1 MLWPRSKSQNNFS
14 PKYAQY
20 TSFESLSSLA
30 AEVNVQ
36 GEFETLATL
45 REMLQMQ
52 ERMFKSFFD
61 SIVTNVNTRL
71 DSLTHSVAE
80 LKARIASS
88 EKETGVLENSLEF
101 SLKDI
106 DDLKPSLL
114 KLQELD
120 SAIEEIQDDLDHQE
134 EQMEYLENQSR
145 RNNVRVDGIPE
156 EDNETR
162 EETEA
167 KVKQVLK
174 DELNLPSAPD
184 IERAHRVGKSS
195 RRPASAQNSA
205 SRPRTIVCR
214 LRDWKERETILKC
227 ARRIKP
233 DNIFVKEDLSPATLE
248 KRESQRPKMEAAK
261 RAGKIAYFVLEKL
274 VIRDGPNVEN
284 S

>member
-1 MLWPRSKSQNNFS
+1 MPDTRHSKASV
-14 PKYAQY
+14 
-20 TSFESLSSLA
+20 SSLA

-36 GEFETLATL
+36 GEFVTLATL

-88 EKETGVLENSLEF
+88 EKETGDLKNSLEF
-101 SLKDI
+101 SQKDI

-120 SAIEEIQDDLDHQE
+120 SAIEEIQNDLDHQE
-134 EQMEYLENQSR
+134 EQMEYLDNQSR

-156 EDNETR
+156 EDNETWQ
-162 EETEA
+162 ETEA
-167 KVKQVLK
+167 NVKQVLK
-174 DELNLPSAPD
+174 DELNLASAPD
-184 IERAHRVGKSS
+184 TERAHRVGKSS
-195 RRPASAQNSA
+195 PRPASVQNSA

-233 DNIFVKEDLSPATLE
+233 YNIFVKEDLS
-248 KRESQRPKMEAAK
+248 QRSKMEAAK
-261 RAGKIAYFVLEKL
+261 RAGKIANFVLDKL
-274 VIRDGPNVEN
+274 VIRDRPNVEN
-284 S
+284 R

>member
-1 MLWPRSKSQNNFS
+1 MPDTRHSKASV
-14 PKYAQY
+14 
-20 TSFESLSSLA
+20 SSLA

-36 GEFETLATL
+36 GEFVTLATL

-80 LKARIASS
+80 LKARTASS
-88 EKETGVLENSLEF
+88 EKETGDLKNSLEF
-101 SLKDI
+101 SQKDI

-120 SAIEEIQDDLDHQE
+120 SATEEIQDDLDHQE

-145 RNNVRVDGIPE
+145 RNNIRVDGIPE
-156 EDNETR
+156 EDNETW

-167 KVKQVLK
+167 KVKQ
-174 DELNLPSAPD
+174 DELNLASAPD
-184 IERAHRVGKSS
+184 IERAHRMGKSS
-195 RRPASAQNSA
+195 RRPASAQNSG

-214 LRDWKERETILKC
+214 LHDWKERETILKC
-227 ARRIKP
+227 AQRIKP

>member
-1 MLWPRSKSQNNFS
+1 MPDTRHSKASV
-14 PKYAQY
+14 
-20 TSFESLSSLA
+20 SSLA

-36 GEFETLATL
+36 GEFVTLATL

-88 EKETGVLENSLEF
+88 EKEMGDLKNSLEF
-101 SLKDI
+101 SQKDI

-156 EDNETR
+156 EDNETW

-174 DELNLPSAPD
+174 DELNLASAPD
-184 IERAHRVGKSS
+184 IERPHRVAKSS

-205 SRPRTIVCR
+205 SRPRTIVFR
-214 LRDWKERETILKC
+214 LHDWKEREAILKC
-227 ARRIKP
+227 ARRIKR
-233 DNIFVKEDLSPATLE
+233 DNTFEEEDLSPATLE
-248 KRESQRPKMEAAK
+248 KRKSQRAKMEAAK
-261 RAGKIAYFVLEKL
+261 RAGKIAYFVLDKL
-274 VIRDGPNVEN
+274 VIRDRPNVEN

>member
-1 MLWPRSKSQNNFS
+1 MPDTRHLKASV
-14 PKYAQY
+14 
-20 TSFESLSSLA
+20 SSLA

-36 GEFETLATL
+36 GEFVTLATL

-52 ERMFKSFFD
+52 ERMFKSLFD
-61 SIVTNVNTRL
+61 SIITNVNTRL

-80 LKARIASS
+80 LKATIASS
-88 EKETGVLENSLEF
+88 EKETGDLKNSLEF
-101 SLKDI
+101 SQKDI

-134 EQMEYLENQSR
+134 EQMKYLENQSR

-156 EDNETR
+156 EDNETL

-174 DELNLPSAPD
+174 DELNLTSAPD

-214 LRDWKERETILKC
+214 LCDWNFHFPLT
-227 ARRIKP
+227 
-233 DNIFVKEDLSPATLE
+233 TLMTPT
-248 KRESQRPKMEAAK
+248 ST
-261 RAGKIAYFVLEKL
+261 
-274 VIRDGPNVEN
+274 
-284 S
+284 

>member
-1 MLWPRSKSQNNFS
+1 MPDTRHSKASV
-14 PKYAQY
+14 
-20 TSFESLSSLA
+20 SSLA

-36 GEFETLATL
+36 GEFVTLAML
-45 REMLQMQ
+45 CEMLQIQ

-80 LKARIASS
+80 LKARIAGS
-88 EKETGVLENSLEF
+88 EKETGDLKNSLEF
-101 SLKDI
+101 SQKDI

-156 EDNETR
+156 EDKETW

-174 DELNLPSAPD
+174 DELNLASAPD

-195 RRPASAQNSA
+195 CRPASAANC
-205 SRPRTIVCR
+205 PRTIVCR

-248 KRESQRPKMEAAK
+248 KRESQRAKMEAAK
-261 RAGKIAYFVLEKL
+261 RAGKIAYFVLDKL
-274 VIRDGPNVEN
+274 VIRDRPNFEN

>member
-1 MLWPRSKSQNNFS
+1 MPDTRHSKASV
-14 PKYAQY
+14 
-20 TSFESLSSLA
+20 SSSA
-30 AEVNVQ
+30 AESNVL
-36 GEFETLATL
+36 GEFVTLATL

-61 SIVTNVNTRL
+61 SIVGNVNTRL

-80 LKARIASS
+80 LKARISSS
-88 EKETGVLENSLEF
+88 EKDTSDLKSSLEF
-101 SLKDI
+101 SQKDI
-106 DDLKPSLL
+106 DDLKQSLP

-120 SAIEEIQDDLDHQE
+120 LAINDIED
-134 EQMEYLENQSR
+134 QMDCYEDQLEYLENQSR

-156 EDNETR
+156 IDNETW
-162 EETEA
+162 EDTEA

-174 DELNLPSAPD
+174 DELDLANAPD
-184 IERAHRVGKSS
+184 VERAHRVGKSS
-195 RRPASAQNSA
+195 RRTSAQGSA

-248 KRESQRPKMEAAK
+248 KRDSQRAKLDEAK
-261 RAGKIAYFVLEKL
+261 RAGKIAYFVLDKL
-274 VIRDGPNVEN
+274 IIRDRPTVEN
-284 S
+284 R

>member
-1 MLWPRSKSQNNFS
+1 MPDTRHSKASV
-14 PKYAQY
+14 
-20 TSFESLSSLA
+20 SSLA
-30 AEVNVQ
+30 AEVNVE
-36 GEFETLATL
+36 GEFVTLATL

-71 DSLTHSVAE
+71 DSLTHSVAD

-88 EKETGVLENSLEF
+88 EKKTGDLKNSLEF
-101 SLKDI
+101 SQKDI
-106 DDLKPSLL
+106 EDLKPSLL

-134 EQMEYLENQSR
+134 EKMEYLENQSR
-145 RNNVRVDGIPE
+145 RNNVRVNGIPE
-156 EDNETR
+156 EDNETW
-162 EETEA
+162 EETKA

-174 DELNLPSAPD
+174 DELNLNSAPD

-195 RRPASAQNSA
+195 RRPAWAQNSA

-248 KRESQRPKMEAAK
+248 KEKVNVQRWKQPREQGRSL
-261 RAGKIAYFVLEKL
+261 ILC
-274 VIRDGPNVEN
+274 
-284 S
+284 

>member
-1 MLWPRSKSQNNFS
+1 MHNAFWRHALFVRGQSFS
-14 PKYAQY
+14 VK
-20 TSFESLSSLA
+20 T
-30 AEVNVQ
+30 
-36 GEFETLATL
+36 
-45 REMLQMQ
+45 
-52 ERMFKSFFD
+52 FD
-61 SIVTNVNTRL
+61 SLRNGCQVIGEGAGNDFRGPFVQALPLPSRVSFSRARFFLVPSPSKRL
-71 DSLTHSVAE
+71 L
-80 LKARIASS
+80 
-88 EKETGVLENSLEF
+88 
-101 SLKDI
+101 
-106 DDLKPSLL
+106 
-114 KLQELD
+114 
-120 SAIEEIQDDLDHQE
+120 
-134 EQMEYLENQSR
+134 R
-145 RNNVRVDGIPE
+145 R
-156 EDNETR
+156 
-162 EETEA
+162 
-167 KVKQVLK
+167 LK
-174 DELNLPSAPD
+174 DELNLVSAPD